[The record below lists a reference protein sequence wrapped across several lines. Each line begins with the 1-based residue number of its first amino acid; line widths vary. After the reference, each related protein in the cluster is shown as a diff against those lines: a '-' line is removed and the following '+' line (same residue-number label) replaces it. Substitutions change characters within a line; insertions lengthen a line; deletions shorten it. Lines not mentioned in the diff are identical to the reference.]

1 MKNKSQKHRFTTLFQ
16 TAFNIKS
23 DWYFL
28 KYAKTKCLL
37 KKIVFVK
44 FSDFYD
50 IHKKLSFFFNLKWK
64 IIQKYIFD
72 EFHQTNLY
80 LALFF
85 KAMTLVSI
93 TMTISDRENYFLSG

>member
-1 MKNKSQKHRFTTLFQ
+1 MS
-16 TAFNIKS
+16 I
-23 DWYFL
+23 
-28 KYAKTKCLL
+28 

-50 IHKKLSFFFNLKWK
+50 IQKIKFFFNLKWK

-80 LALFF
+80 FALFF

-93 TMTISDRENYFLSG
+93 TITINGRVK